1 MSVILFVEDEID
13 LGNVIKQYLELNNLT
28 IEWKTNGEDAK
39 NYIDAHANDIDLAL
53 IDISLPELNGFEL
66 AKHINSINSEMPYLF
81 LTARKEKIDKITGLK
96 LGAVDYITKPFDID
110 ELIVRI
116 ENILRRSHKLHVET
130 TAVQESSNFSLK
142 DVNFIKDQLLLKIN
156 GKEITLTLREAE
168 LLEFL
173 FKHKN
178 KILKREVILTE
189 LWGKNDYF
197 LGRSL
202 DVFISRLRKYFTAC
216 ESVQISNVYGIGY
229 IFKTNEET
237 T

>member
-13 LGNVIKQYLELNNLT
+13 LGSVIKQYLELNGMA
-28 IEWKTNGEDAK
+28 IEWKTNGRDAK
-39 NYIDAHANDIDLAL
+39 DYIDAHSQDIDLAI

-66 AKHINSINSEMPYLF
+66 AQYINTVNSDLPYIF
-81 LTARKEKIDKITGLK
+81 LTARKEKNDKITGLN

-110 ELIVRI
+110 ELIIRI
-116 ENILRRSHKLHVET
+116 KNILKRNHKLQYET
-130 TAVQESSNFSLK
+130 IETIKSDIYTAKNVQ
-142 DVNFIKDQLLLKIN
+142 FIKDKLLLQIN
-156 GKEITLTLREAE
+156 NEEHTLTYREAE

-173 FKHKN
+173 FRYKN

-202 DVFISRLRKYFTAC
+202 DVFISRLRKFFMNC
-216 ESVQISNVYGIGY
+216 DSVEIANVYGIGY
-229 IFKTNEET
+229 IFKTEE
-237 T
+237 

>member
-1 MSVILFVEDEID
+1 MSLILFVEDEID
-13 LGNVIKQYLELNNLT
+13 LGNVIKQYLELNNFQ
-28 IEWKTNGEDAK
+28 IEWKTDGQSAK
-39 NYIDAHANDIDLAL
+39 NYIEKNISDIDLAI

-66 AKHINSINSEMPYLF
+66 AKYINKINEELPYLF
-81 LTARKEKIDKITGLK
+81 LTARKEKIDRIAGLR

-116 ENILRRSHKLHVET
+116 ENILKRVHKHQQET
-130 TAVQESSNFSLK
+130 TPQAIAGFSLQN
-142 DVNFIKDQLLLKIN
+142 VTFVKDQLLLKIN
-156 GKEITLTLREAE
+156 GKETTLTLREAE

-173 FKHKN
+173 FVNRN
-178 KILKREVILTE
+178 KILKRDVILTE

-216 ESVQISNVYGIGY
+216 ECVDISNVYGIGY
-229 IFKTNEET
+229 IFKTHEE
-237 T
+237 

>member
-28 IEWKTNGEDAK
+28 IEWKTNGEEAK
-39 NYIDAHANDIDLAL
+39 NYIDKHVSDIDLAI

-66 AKHINSINSEMPYLF
+66 AKHINTITTEMPYIF
-81 LTARKEKIDKITGLK
+81 LTARKEKVDKITGLK

-116 ENILRRSHKLHVET
+116 ENILRRNHKS
-130 TAVQESSNFSLK
+130 QPESKTVSTPSNFTLNNVSFVK
-142 DVNFIKDQLLLKIN
+142 EQLLLKIN

-229 IFKTNEET
+229 IFKTSEESE
-237 T
+237 